1 MKITRIIL
9 SLIITLTCASITQAQ
24 LLIDT
29 ISFPSQGFLNQTV
42 QIEAVVRNEQAS
54 SRTGNLKFYLLNQ
67 THPEL
72 GIYEFAEFL
81 QLQFFAPNQSRVFTF
96 SFPLSEQYFRTG
108 GNTVVIWPSMV
119 GQPGDSSV
127 IVREIFIDEVSVTGG
142 MDNEEN
148 SIRVYPNPSK
158 ETLHIY
164 SSDHFSMNFE
174 IYSMDGKL
182 IKSGAYSENGIN
194 VQDLVPGAYII
205 RIVSNQAKFETFR
218 RFFKE

>member
-1 MKITRIIL
+1 MKLIPLIL
-9 SLIITLTCASITQAQ
+9 SLIITLAGASITRAQ

-29 ISFPSQGFLNQTV
+29 ISFPSQGLLNQTV
-42 QIEAVVRNEQAS
+42 NIQAVVRNEQAS
-54 SRTGNLKFYLLNQ
+54 SRTGNLKFYLFNQ

-72 GIYEFAEFL
+72 GIYEFAEFS
-81 QLQFFAPNQSRVFTF
+81 QLQFFAPNQSRVFSF

-119 GQPGDSSV
+119 GQPGDSAV

-142 MDNEEN
+142 IENEEN
-148 SIRVYPNPSK
+148 RIRVYPNPSK

-164 SSDHFSMNFE
+164 SSDHFAMHFE
-174 IYSMDGKL
+174 IYTMDGRL
-182 IKSGAYSENGIN
+182 VKSGAYGENGII
-194 VQDLVPGAYII
+194 VHDLVSGAYII
-205 RIVSNQAKFETFR
+205 RIVSGQAKFETFR